1 MNNLNRFKV
10 KQELYHK
17 IALSELKNG
26 MKESHWMWF
35 IFPQIYGLGY
45 SEMSLY
51 YAIKD
56 LKELEEYLSD
66 DFLMNNYLEL
76 CNILLDLNT
85 SNPKEV
91 FGYIDAMK
99 LNSSLTLF
107 YVISENST
115 IKKVLDK
122 YFDGKLDLNTL
133 KLIGCDKY
141 V

>member
-17 IALSELKNG
+17 IALNELKNG
-26 MKESHWMWF
+26 SKESHWMWF
-35 IFPQIYGLGY
+35 IFPQILGLGN
-45 SEMSLY
+45 SEMSIY

-56 LKELEEYLSD
+56 IKELEEYISD
-66 DFLMNNYLEL
+66 DYLMNNYLEL
-76 CNILLDLNT
+76 CNILLTLKTN
-85 SNPKEV
+85 NPEEV

-107 YVISENST
+107 YVVSENLT

-122 YFDGKLDLNTL
+122 YYDGKLDLNTL